1 MGVAKYDY
9 PALEKQFVFGEMSI
23 RELCK
28 QNDIKTWSTV
38 SDYAKRNNW
47 VQKRED
53 YQKRQTEANLQKVVE
68 TRAERL
74 AAALDAGIT
83 ISESA
88 MYAFLDSLKDR
99 FAETADG
106 ERILIPG
113 QQIPA
118 KDFVLILEKI
128 MVLNGQFTSR
138 EEHVSADLTGALT
151 MEALRDILDTARSAG
166 AELGGEAASS
176 PLPRSSGARQVN

>member
-9 PALEKQFVFGEMSI
+9 PDLEQQFVFGDMSI
-23 RELCK
+23 RALCK
-28 QNDIKTWSTV
+28 ENGITTWSTV
-38 SDYAKRNNW
+38 NDYAKRNNW
-47 VQKRED
+47 MQKRED
-53 YQKRQTEANLQKVVE
+53 YQRRQAEANIQKVID

-74 AAALDAGIT
+74 AAALDDGIS
-83 ISESA
+83 IANKA
-88 MYAFLDSLKDR
+88 MFSFLDSLEDR
-99 FAETADG
+99 IVKKPDG
-106 ERILIPG
+106 EEFIVLG

-151 MEALRDILDTARSAG
+151 MEALRDILDAARAAG
-166 AELGGEAASS
+166 ATTGSEAGAS
-176 PLPRSSGARQVN
+176 PLPRLEGAG